1 MTKCFLGLKIKSAI
15 LLAFSFLLSACN
27 LSNDE
32 SVTKNIEYT
41 APSADVFE
49 SIAQAAQSSH
59 RSEANILRNVY
70 RHPEQTLD
78 FFGLKA
84 DMTVIEISPGTL
96 WYTEILA
103 PFLKQ
108 QGRLIAAAY
117 DADLA
122 GQPPYQ
128 ARLTHQMIHRFENQ
142 ALVFGGVEV
151 VKFTPPKSMALG
163 DDGVADMVLT
173 FRNSHGW
180 VNDGSAEQAYQ
191 SFYKV
196 LKPGGVL
203 GVVQH
208 RGDNRLLPSGKLSGY
223 LSEDVVI
230 AAAVAAGFVL
240 EAKSEINAN
249 PKDTKDYE
257 MGVWTLPPVL
267 RAKEVQREKYIAI
280 GESDRMTLKFRKP
293 LLML

>member
-1 MTKCFLGLKIKSAI
+1 MTKYFLGLKIKVAMLVVISTG
-15 LLAFSFLLSACN
+15 LLACN
-27 LSNDE
+27 KSGDE
-32 SVTKNIEYT
+32 PEATVVEYT

-49 SIAQAAQSSH
+49 SVAAAAKSSH
-59 RSEANILRNVY
+59 RSEANILRNQY
-70 RHPEQTLD
+70 RHPEETLA
-78 FFGLKA
+78 FFGLEG

-108 QGRLIAAAY
+108 SGRLIAAGY
-117 DADLA
+117 DADLS

-128 ARLTHQMIHRFENQ
+128 ARLTNQMIHRFENQ

-196 LKPGGVL
+196 LKPGGDL

-208 RGDNRLLPSGKLSGY
+208 RGDNRLLPSGKQSGY
-223 LSEDVVI
+223 LSEEVVI
-230 AAAVAAGFVL
+230 AAAVNAGFVL
-240 EAKSEINAN
+240 EAKSEVNAN
-249 PKDTKDYE
+249 PNDTKDYE
-257 MGVWTLPPVL
+257 MGVWTLPPVFA
-267 RAKEVQREKYIAI
+267 AKEIQREKYAAI

-293 LLML
+293 I

>member
-1 MTKCFLGLKIKSAI
+1 MNKCFFRFDFTA
-15 LLAFSFLLSACN
+15 LLMVLTVLAACHQ
-27 LSNDE
+27 SDDE
-32 SVTKNIEYT
+32 VVASVVEYT
-41 APSADVFE
+41 PPSADVFD
-49 SIAQAAQSSH
+49 SIAQAAVSSH
-59 RSEANILRNVY
+59 RSDANISRNAY

-78 FFGLKA
+78 FFGLEA

-103 PFLKQ
+103 PYLKQ

-117 DADLA
+117 DPDLS

-128 ARLTHQMIHRFENQ
+128 ARLTNEMVHRFENQ
-142 ALVFGGVEV
+142 ADVFGAVEV

-163 DDGVADMVLT
+163 DDGIADRVLT

-180 VNDGSAEQAYQ
+180 VNAGSAEQAYQ
-191 SFYKV
+191 RFFDV

-223 LSEDVVI
+223 LTEETVI
-230 AAAVAAGFVL
+230 ALAEGAGFVL

-249 PKDTKDYE
+249 PKDTKDYA

-267 RAKEVQREKYIAI
+267 RAKEFQRDKYMAI

-293 LLML
+293 IK

>member
-1 MTKCFLGLKIKSAI
+1 MNKYFFGFNLNIAAFLMALT
-15 LLAFSFLLSACN
+15 LLTACN
-27 LSNDE
+27 QSNDQA
-32 SVTKNIEYT
+32 VRPVVEYT
-41 APSADVFE
+41 APSADVFD
-49 SIAQAAQSSH
+49 SIAQAAVSSH
-59 RSEANILRNVY
+59 RSDANILRNAY
-70 RHPEQTLD
+70 RHPEQTLA
-78 FFGLKA
+78 FFGVKA
-84 DMTVIEISPGTL
+84 NMTVIEISPGTL

-103 PFLKQ
+103 PYLKQ

-117 DADLA
+117 DADLS

-128 ARLTHQMIHRFENQ
+128 ARFTNEMIHRIENQ
-142 ALVFGGVEV
+142 ADVFGAVEV

-163 DDGVADMVLT
+163 DDGIADRVLT

-180 VNDGSAEQAYQ
+180 VNSGSAEQAYQ
-191 SFYKV
+191 RFYDV
-196 LKPGGVL
+196 LKSGGVL

-223 LSEDVVI
+223 LSEETVI
-230 AAAVAAGFVL
+230 ALAVGAGFVL

-249 PKDTKDYE
+249 PKDTKDYA

-267 RAKEVQREKYIAI
+267 RAKEFQREKYIAI

-293 LLML
+293 IK

>member
-1 MTKCFLGLKIKSAI
+1 MTKYFLGLKIKVAMLVVISTG
-15 LLAFSFLLSACN
+15 LLACN
-27 LSNDE
+27 KSGDE
-32 SVTKNIEYT
+32 PEATVVEYT

-49 SIAQAAQSSH
+49 SVAAAAKSSH
-59 RSEANILRNVY
+59 RSEANILRNQY
-70 RHPEQTLD
+70 RHPEETLA
-78 FFGLKA
+78 FFGLEG

-108 QGRLIAAAY
+108 SGRLIAAGY
-117 DADLA
+117 DADLS

-128 ARLTHQMIHRFENQ
+128 ARLTNQMIHRFENQ

-208 RGDNRLLPSGKLSGY
+208 RGDNRLLPSGKQSGY
-223 LSEDVVI
+223 LSEEVVI
-230 AAAVAAGFVL
+230 AAAVNAGFVL
-240 EAKSEINAN
+240 EAKSEVNAN
-249 PKDTKDYE
+249 PNDTKDYE
-257 MGVWTLPPVL
+257 MGVWTLPPVFA
-267 RAKEVQREKYIAI
+267 AKEIQREKYAAI

-293 LLML
+293 I

>member
-1 MTKCFLGLKIKSAI
+1 MTKYFLGLKIKVAMLVVISTG
-15 LLAFSFLLSACN
+15 LLACN
-27 LSNDE
+27 KSGDE
-32 SVTKNIEYT
+32 PEATVVEYT

-49 SIAQAAQSSH
+49 SVAAAAKSSH
-59 RSEANILRNVY
+59 RSEVNILRNQY
-70 RHPEQTLD
+70 RHPEETLA
-78 FFGLKA
+78 FFGLES

-108 QGRLIAAAY
+108 RGRLIAAAY
-117 DADLA
+117 DADLS

-128 ARLTHQMIHRFENQ
+128 ARLTNQMIHRFENQ

-208 RGDNRLLPSGKLSGY
+208 RGDNRLLPSGKQSGY
-223 LSEDVVI
+223 LSEEVVI
-230 AAAVAAGFVL
+230 AAAVNAGFVL
-240 EAKSEINAN
+240 EAKSEVNAN
-249 PKDTKDYE
+249 PNDTKDYE
-257 MGVWTLPPVL
+257 MGVWTLPPVFA
-267 RAKEVQREKYIAI
+267 AKEIQREKYAAI

-293 LLML
+293 I